1 MSGFTSDSKCGAI
14 ESMDLNK
21 TLDNLKVS
29 EKLAPKEPQKINLE
43 LDESF
48 KKHFLKKYLVPNYY
62 EREHLAPYMND
73 SRWEY
78 FKEFVEKWI
87 SDNQCWDAG
96 PSNDLM
102 DNFLYEFNQT
112 DEADDA
118 IFEAYKE
125 SGKVEPKKIKSD
137 LDESSKK
144 QFLNKYL
151 VPFYYQKETLAPHWT
166 DKKWDDFKEFV
177 EYFES
182 ESGITNDLMD
192 DCLEEFN
199 IRGDNLF
206 GEIGEDVFVGSE
218 EDEKSTQESEND
230 EKTAQLSEEKLTLK
244 NVMNNVKVVFSRDD
258 YNPENLLMYFKWNK
272 DDVTNAMKIK
282 DFETCD
288 EETCDTYICDYKK
301 KSLMWI
307 EDVKKAA
314 NWKIG
319 EKLYI
324 NSLERNEKGSAEN
337 RYMVVFS
344 KEKYDCEGR
353 FSVNHS
359 FIVEEDGYAVME
371 MYNHYPES
379 SNYSSYKSIYTD
391 TFYQSRKMYL
401 RVSSLYNDSI
411 CRNFRK
417 ERNESNDNFI
427 EEEEEEEEDKQELSV
442 ETLKNISYSTN
453 VEDNYMD
460 ITWDNNEEIDNIM
473 EKEYRFHL
481 NDSKKSMMWIED
493 VKKAANWKKYDRLY
507 IFTKSQSDYNFRA
520 SWWYDK
526 DDGTFN
532 DNANIVIEEDG
543 YVLMETRNNYTTRKD
558 FEDKIPYFFFVR
570 VDSFYNSFNRDNLME
585 EEKAATIELKEKYDG
600 NKLMDIDNLNSNDY
614 NKIMRIFSGEITD
627 ESFKYCEKNNRSIKS
642 YFFSILEGQW
652 YDCHEDINRGVLLT
666 QAQKRDINNLIVSLS
681 CKENSY
687 FSSEEDDD
695 EKYCVDVLT
704 REHLSIANM
713 SKVLKAFN
721 VSCKGMTDSSVPL
734 EVRRQSLYDTMFKE
748 YNKANQTKKEEVNRL
763 VKTFRRKKSIKK
775 TGEYWD
781 YCNKCYDA
789 DQAED

>member
-1 MSGFTSDSKCGAI
+1 MSGFTSDSKRGAI

-29 EKLAPKEPQKINLE
+29 EKLAPNESDDDTEGSAESREWCEDFCRKICIN
-43 LDESF
+43 S
-48 KKHFLKKYLVPNYY
+48 
-62 EREHLAPYMND
+62 
-73 SRWEY
+73 
-78 FKEFVEKWI
+78 
-87 SDNQCWDAG
+87 
-96 PSNDLM
+96 SNCECYSC
-102 DNFLYEFNQT
+102 F
-112 DEADDA
+112 
-118 IFEAYKE
+118 
-125 SGKVEPKKIKSD
+125 S
-137 LDESSKK
+137 
-144 QFLNKYL
+144 
-151 VPFYYQKETLAPHWT
+151 KETCEHM
-166 DKKWDDFKEFV
+166 DKEWACGCNECK
-177 EYFES
+177 
-182 ESGITNDLMD
+182 
-192 DCLEEFN
+192 
-199 IRGDNLF
+199 
-206 GEIGEDVFVGSE
+206 
-218 EDEKSTQESEND
+218 
-230 EKTAQLSEEKLTLK
+230 EKLTLK

-288 EETCDTYICDYKK
+288 EEICDTYICDYKK

-427 EEEEEEEEDKQELSV
+427 EEEEEEDKQELSV
-442 ETLKNISYSTN
+442 ETLKNISYSTI

-507 IFTKSQSDYNFRA
+507 IFTKSRSDYNFRA

-543 YVLMETRNNYTTRKD
+543 YVLMETRNNYTQRKD

-585 EEKAATIELKEKYDG
+585 EEKAATIELEEKYDG

-627 ESFKYCEKNNRSIKS
+627 ESFKYCEENNRSIKS

-775 TGEYWD
+775 T
-781 YCNKCYDA
+781 DA
-789 DQAED
+789 TDAPAP